1 MATANK
7 AATAEEST
15 VVPPSVLVRDDEAAL
30 KVGDLIGFVL
40 TVREVVPAVIKRL
53 LNDGRVDLEATVIQD
68 ERRRNP
74 DRESMNMFV
83 NMKVKQFR
91 LYQRSRPQDP
101 PVVSKEGQ
109 IVDQFTTSSAAE
121 PGGALVPG
129 TWFDLRPWRVTLT
142 GTTYE
147 QKDNHNVVIVPF
159 EQRQLGVFDGAQYKD
174 CFGLLQEEL
183 KNWDRVDAMW
193 QLKENL

>member
-1 MATANK
+1 MAAVNK
-7 AATAEEST
+7 ASVAEEAQ
-15 VVPPSVLVRDDEAAL
+15 VPPSVLIGNEAAL

-40 TVREVVPAVIKRL
+40 TVREVVPAIIKRL

-83 NMKVKQFR
+83 NMRVKQFR
-91 LYQRSRPQDP
+91 LYQRSRPMDP

-159 EQRQLGVFDGAQYKD
+159 EQRQLGVFDGVQYKD
-174 CFGLLQEEL
+174 CFALLQDEL